1 MAQDARSRV
10 GMTWKGRRCPIAR
23 QRAAG
28 GSWGSSAS
36 GSRTSPKPP
45 FQNPSIAGSA
55 CVSVVWDSGVALEAG
70 EMRTG
75 GPTASPQASAGHR
88 RTAPQLLGSPPP
100 RFRGKSRDTGMLV
113 WAPARRRAR
122 PLDAP
127 ARRRARPPAPTAR
140 PRPTVRRP
148 HSPVSFPSA
157 PLRRPDLPVL
167 ERQFDEQRFQFVLVA
182 RDRQL
187 RLDPP
192 QLRDP
197 RLDLGLLLVQ
207 RPERG

>member
-1 MAQDARSRV
+1 MDFRPSVRPQDARSR
-10 GMTWKGRRCPIAR
+10 GKTTWRGRRCPITR
-23 QRAAG
+23 QRATC
-28 GSWGSSAS
+28 GSWAALTTR
-36 GSRTSPKPP
+36 SRTSPKPP

-55 CVSVVWDSGVALEAG
+55 CVSAVWDSGGRWRPE
-70 EMRTG
+70 RC
-75 GPTASPQASAGHR
+75 
-88 RTAPQLLGSPPP
+88 
-100 RFRGKSRDTGMLV
+100 
-113 WAPARRRAR
+113 APAGGRPRLRPAPGIGAR
-122 PLDAP
+122 HGRCVPRP
-127 ARRRARPPAPTAR
+127 PTFPRQIQGHPHARMGARPPTRPPAGHAR

-148 HSPVSFPSA
+148 HPPVSSRSA